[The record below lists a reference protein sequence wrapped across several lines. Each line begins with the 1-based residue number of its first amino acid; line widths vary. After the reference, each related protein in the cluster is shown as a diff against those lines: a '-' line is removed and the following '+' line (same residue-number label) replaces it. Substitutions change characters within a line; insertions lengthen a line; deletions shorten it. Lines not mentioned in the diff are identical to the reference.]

1 MQNNPAQN
9 IHTDYAPDDVYKPQD
24 ANALVQS
31 VPYDYIITDEML
43 EKYYDGD
50 NPVTTPVAVSTLF
63 GGHTDDRKRKLSVM
77 IAAHT
82 TYANKFD
89 FQTLADFFV
98 SDSDAS
104 QELHVYSRAPW
115 EACRAISYASLYVH
129 STGDATCVSLN
140 CANDMSTGSMP
151 MFVGSFRTDGSASPL
166 VWSRSATFSYE
177 KLVAGNP
184 VIAGSNPNSVVEQY
198 AWLSNAIG
206 GDSGVVSDHMYL
218 VDTKTPDWYSDR
230 IGKSLTL
237 TKNNFTIDLTTM
249 PTALQPLDISGAV
262 SLDWYTWDIVPHSS
276 QQTTTANTNTA
287 LYIDSDSLREGVV
300 YEVGLHIMNHHVEG
314 SDRRIT
320 VDNGILVPP
329 SRVDSV
335 SSPAY
340 TIAFYQV
347 VQGTA
352 VPQYVYEWSAGST
365 QYSTNYAVE
374 IRKHWNIPDIVSST
388 DVVTLAEI
396 AWGRALFTKIGGKI
410 VMLKYS
416 P

>member
-198 AWLSNAIG
+198 AWLSNSMSSDT
-206 GDSGVVSDHMYL
+206 GDIVSLYNTAGTDL
-218 VDTKTPDWYSDR
+218 QA
-230 IGKSLTL
+230 LTDNSE
-237 TKNNFTIDLTTM
+237 TTWTM
-249 PTALQPLDISGAV
+249 PTGVDFVANLQDLLGNDTSPVIRFKLNISYYGGIGIVCYAV
-262 SLDWYTWDIVPHSS
+262 LCQADWCGYIF
-276 QQTTTANTNTA
+276 TTNIP
-287 LYIDSDSLREGVV
+287 YIGNRYICVRYSG
-300 YEVGLHIMNHHVEG
+300 
-314 SDRRIT
+314 
-320 VDNGILVPP
+320 
-329 SRVDSV
+329 
-335 SSPAY
+335 
-340 TIAFYQV
+340 
-347 VQGTA
+347 
-352 VPQYVYEWSAGST
+352 QYVS
-365 QYSTNYAVE
+365 N
-374 IRKHWNIPDIVSST
+374 
-388 DVVTLAEI
+388 DVHVTISENPINPGTGTL
-396 AWGRALFTKIGGKI
+396 T
-410 VMLKYS
+410 
-416 P
+416 